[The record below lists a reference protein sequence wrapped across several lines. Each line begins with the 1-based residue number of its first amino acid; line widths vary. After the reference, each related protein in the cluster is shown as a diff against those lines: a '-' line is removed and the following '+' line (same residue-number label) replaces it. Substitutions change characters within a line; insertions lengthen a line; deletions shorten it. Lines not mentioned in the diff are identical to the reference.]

1 MLQGI
6 SLEKRGKEREKMIDV
21 GRPSFFSE
29 RDPIAL
35 LLKGIFIPCLI
46 HRGK

>member
-21 GRPSFFSE
+21 GRPSFFKQG
-29 RDPIAL
+29 PIAL
-35 LLKGIFIPCLI
+35 LLKGTFIPCLI
-46 HRGK
+46 HGGK